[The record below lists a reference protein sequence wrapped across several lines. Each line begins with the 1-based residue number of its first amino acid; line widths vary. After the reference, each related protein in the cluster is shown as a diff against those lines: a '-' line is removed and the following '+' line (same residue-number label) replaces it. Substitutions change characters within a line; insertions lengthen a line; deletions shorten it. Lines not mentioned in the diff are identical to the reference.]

1 MGKSLVSCFFWDT
14 VWNDMPDDKL
24 RRTVDFTQAYL
35 TNDARAYV
43 LCALSD
49 SCCAFDVCR
58 QIRMMNADRFQFY
71 WQRFPAIGL
80 LGMYVS
86 LTEIFVVMRKL
97 GTFVARRLIV
107 KSFHYR
113 PASSS
118 VLNMTLSAFAEA
130 NQPHAVASARRTPNR
145 YIES

>member
-1 MGKSLVSCFFWDT
+1 
-14 VWNDMPDDKL
+14 
-24 RRTVDFTQAYL
+24 
-35 TNDARAYV
+35 
-43 LCALSD
+43 
-49 SCCAFDVCR
+49 
-58 QIRMMNADRFQFY
+58 
-71 WQRFPAIGL
+71 
-80 LGMYVS
+80 MYVS

-130 NQPHAVASARRTPNR
+130 NQPHAVASVDRRDSQTDTQPLHR
-145 YIES
+145 VIDAYINS